1 MRRWRRWTNPEGDI
15 KVVKVGWSWPA
26 SLLTVPWLIH
36 KRMWSALVLVLSLF
50 VLVLVAIAV
59 LEVNTLNPDKLD
71 FLMYPYF
78 VAMLIFGLKGNKW
91 YERHLRQNFY
101 NRSKVYTSR
110 FPGQS
115 ADGADSAKTVPSI
128 GLSEPGID
136 LKLETDTTGSTDP
149 KKSGYPQTNTEGGII
164 SLNPESIA
172 ALTSPNET
180 SPATDD
186 APVGRLSELKR
197 GGRNGVLNDIA
208 AMVPGRRL
216 GLRNIAAA
224 FCLVAAVIITA
235 SLALQRPVEPVTELV
250 NIDPTT
256 KAVDGSDMTPAAQ
269 PRAANEE
276 TKPVLKLDTLAAAGF
291 AGDSGAHFSYSS
303 RLEPVDTVESV
314 NELADQSSAIANTG
328 PLPNNAST
336 NGALPGDIF
345 DPYTEDVGGL
355 FFGVTDTLQTITDT
369 SSAKAAIPHLTYVSA
384 KAQDL
389 VDILVY
395 APQSTRNNLKT
406 TIEIHLPKLRLAAQ
420 NAATQPGV
428 GSVIHPV
435 VNTLALNLENI
446 GSIVAS
452 RSQAFAL

>member
-36 KRMWSALVLVLSLF
+36 KRMWSALVLLLSLF

-91 YERHLRQNFY
+91 YERHLRQKFY

-110 FPGQS
+110 HPGQN
-115 ADGADSAKTVPSI
+115 ADSEDSEKTAPKL
-128 GLSEPGID
+128 GLSEPGVD
-136 LKLETDTTGSTDP
+136 LKIETNKAAPTDS
-149 KKSGYPQTNTEGGII
+149 KKSGYPRTNTESGII

-172 ALTSPNET
+172 ALTSQTEA
-180 SPATDD
+180 SQATED
-186 APVGRLSELKR
+186 APVGLLSAP
-197 GGRNGVLNDIA
+197 RNGSGNRVLNDIA
-208 AMVPGRRL
+208 SIAPGRSL

-224 FCLVAAVIITA
+224 VCLVAAVIVTA
-235 SLALQRPVEPVTELV
+235 SLALQRPVEPVAELAT
-250 NIDPTT
+250 IDPTT
-256 KAVDGSDMTPAAQ
+256 KVSDVAEATSAAQ
-269 PRAANEE
+269 PLAVNQE
-276 TKPVLKLDTLAAAGF
+276 TRTVDQQDTPAMTGF

-303 RLEPVDTVESV
+303 RLEPVDSEETVSETA
-314 NELADQSSAIANTG
+314 NQARTFSSTD

-336 NGALPGDIF
+336 DEALPGDIF

-355 FFGVTDTLQTITDT
+355 FYGVTDALQTITDT
-369 SSAKAAIPHLTYVSA
+369 PSAKAAIPHLTYVSA

-406 TIEIHLPKLRLAAQ
+406 TIETHLPKLRVAAQ

-428 GSVIHPV
+428 ASVIHPV
-435 VNTLALNLENI
+435 VNALELNLENI

-452 RSQAFAL
+452 RSQAFAY